1 MYFFLNEWPEKLLSF
16 TVSHFL
22 NGEDCV
28 MADRIFSHF
37 RRLSVAALLLCFSLP
52 LVSCTE
58 EAPLKIGFVAGL
70 TGRGADLGVAGRDAV
85 ILAVEE
91 QNQKGGISGR
101 KIELVTRD
109 DQQNVEALKRAVN
122 ELIDQQ
128 VIAIIG
134 PLTSSMAVEAQ
145 PLVNA
150 SKVVMISPTAK
161 TDQLSGLDDYFLRV
175 TAPISKNA
183 QLLAS
188 YVKQDMNL
196 KRFAIVYDL
205 SNRAFTEIW
214 LNSFTEAF
222 EGHGGQVVAVE
233 AFTSKPETHFLP
245 IAKQLLQTNPDGV
258 LLLSS
263 AIDTALLAQQIR
275 NLESPVALFSAEWAS
290 TTDLLSFGGRA
301 VNGMQSFHSFNP
313 DNQEPR
319 YLAFK
324 EKFTGRFGYAPSFA
338 TVLSYDAISY
348 LFAGL
353 SKSTDETSLKKA
365 LLDVRRFPGLQS
377 EMTLDSYGDVE
388 RKLFLTIVEE
398 GQFKVVD

>member
-1 MYFFLNEWPEKLLSF
+1 
-16 TVSHFL
+16 
-22 NGEDCV
+22 
-28 MADRIFSHF
+28 MADRMFSHL
-37 RRLSVAALLLCFSLP
+37 RRLSVASLLLCVSLS

-70 TGRGADLGVAGRDAV
+70 TGRVADLGVAGRDAV
-85 ILAVEE
+85 TLAVEE
-91 QNQKGGISGR
+91 QNLVGGISGR
-101 KIELVTRD
+101 KLELVTMD

-122 ELIDQQ
+122 ELIAQQ
-128 VIAIIG
+128 VVAIIG

-183 QLLAS
+183 QQLAA
-188 YVKQDMNL
+188 YVAQEMSL
-196 KRFAIVYDL
+196 TRFAVVYDL
-205 SNRAFTEIW
+205 SNRAFTETW

-222 EGHGGQVVAVE
+222 EGHGGQVVAVK
-233 AFTSKPETHFLP
+233 AFSSKPEAHFLP
-245 IAKQLLQTNPDGV
+245 IAKQILQADPDGV

-275 NLESPVALFSAEWAS
+275 KLESPVALFSSEWAS

-313 DNQEPR
+313 NNQGPR
-319 YLAFK
+319 YLVFK
-324 EKFTGRFGYAPSFA
+324 VKFTKRFGYAPSFA
-338 TVLSYDAISY
+338 TILSYDAASY

-353 SKSTDETSLKKA
+353 SKKSDETTLKKA
-365 LLDVRRFPGLQS
+365 LLNVRRFSGLQS
-377 EMTLDSYGDVE
+377 EMTLDIYGDVE
-388 RKLFLTIVEE
+388 RKLFLTVIED